1 MLDQEEKGGTGVDK
15 LAWVRKEG
23 LVGPGLGVMRSLS
36 DSYSVADLELSPFSE
51 VDAGEHG
58 RGMATQTVDFGGWVW
73 FKIVLRWRDRA

>member
-1 MLDQEEKGGTGVDK
+1 VDK
-15 LAWVRKEG
+15 LAWVLNEG

-58 RGMATQTVDFGGWVW
+58 RGMTGVPPFILVAGYGSRLYPDGVIGS
-73 FKIVLRWRDRA
+73 RR